1 MGEEGAVCHVLHTS
15 DTAEIAHSSI
25 LRSLKI
31 RLVGRFSLWGD
42 RDWLDKKVAAG
53 RFLCTVHILE
63 VFGFRPLSP
72 SFALCDTR
80 KSILAYCPVPWLVLK
95 TYPDFSGTGTTSR
108 VFHAVEV

>member
-1 MGEEGAVCHVLHTS
+1 MCHVLHTS

-31 RLVGRFSLWGD
+31 RLVGRFSLWDD
-42 RDWLDKKVAAG
+42 RDWFDKKVAAG

-72 SFALCDTR
+72 SLALFRPVRYKKVDSRVLSCTVARVKD
-80 KSILAYCPVPWLVLK
+80 LPGVFLVPVPL
-95 TYPDFSGTGTTSR
+95 YR
-108 VFHAVEV
+108 YAMQ